1 MARPT
6 ATLPESPPQPG
17 APPPRRG
24 PIGWI
29 VAGSLV
35 LGAVAALVLVW
46 FAVDGAR
53 EHVITGTALLG
64 FALGWAA
71 LALLSTRWTSQPQR
85 WALVPAAVLALIGVA
100 LLLFAPGASG
110 MTALGWVWPPIL
122 LVPRRVD
129 AAAGPPAPGQL
140 DPT

>member
-17 APPPRRG
+17 VPPPRRG

-35 LGAVAALVLVW
+35 LGAAAALILVW
-46 FAVDGAR
+46 FAVAGAR

-64 FALGWAA
+64 L
-71 LALLSTRWTSQPQR
+71 
-85 WALVPAAVLALIGVA
+85 
-100 LLLFAPGASG
+100 
-110 MTALGWVWPPIL
+110 ALGWVGN
-122 LVPRRVD
+122 D
-129 AAAGPPAPGQL
+129 AAFLAEQIAGRAG
-140 DPT
+140 